1 MNSSVHCLNR
11 GSDCSVLA
19 VSYLHY
25 ANLTRKG
32 LTVSIEPSFLDE
44 VAENRQAKLEID
56 GSNIRIIAEKDSAIN
71 ALEDINRLWL
81 QRVVEVFPL
90 LMPSA
95 ATQHGD
101 RQRGITLFRP
111 EDVALASSL
120 TRTTMNYA
128 NDSNRKVR
136 L

>member
-1 MNSSVHCLNR
+1 M
-11 GSDCSVLA
+11 LA